1 LTLAR
6 ISIYGNPN
14 VGAFTFA
21 TDKFVLVPP
30 DTPKSTLDV
39 ISSTFQ
45 VPVHKAMV
53 GGSVLLGIFLAGN
66 SNGLILPNIVT
77 EEEYSALEKSVPVPL
92 AVYEGKKNA
101 LGNMALINDSMAMV
115 GPEAEKDFKDL
126 VESHLKVCVATGR
139 IAGLNMPGVC
149 AAING
154 KGIVSHPLTTEEE
167 SAALGEI
174 FNIPV
179 DISTVNCGFPY
190 VRVGLTANSCGA
202 VVGEATTGPEMVR
215 IDSSLGLSG

>member
-1 LTLAR
+1 
-6 ISIYGNPN
+6 
-14 VGAFTFA
+14 
-21 TDKFVLVPP
+21 
-30 DTPKSTLDV
+30 
-39 ISSTFQ
+39 
-45 VPVHKAMV
+45 M
-53 GGSVLLGIFLAGN
+53 LLGIFLAGN
-66 SNGLILPNIVT
+66 SHGLILPDIIT
-77 EEEYSALEKSVPVPL
+77 EEEYSEIEKQVGVPI
-92 AVYEGKKNA
+92 AIYEGKKNA
-101 LGNMALINDSMAMV
+101 LGNMTLVNDNTALV

-126 VESHLKVCVATGR
+126 IESHLKVCVASGR

-154 KGIVSHPLTTEEE
+154 KGIVSHPLTTEVE
-167 SAALGEI
+167 SAALAEI

-190 VRVGLTANSCGA
+190 LRVGITANSSGA